1 MTLILWDGVNKM
13 TQEDRLEYLIR
24 ELMSEEEELEQE
36 MPETYDEKRRL
47 LRALMNIRMP
57 KKISHEFIKIQNAFL
72 TEEAEERGI
81 VYVENLPVSS
91 SRRPDTKI
99 RNASKI
105 VLWQGD
111 ITRLSV
117 DAIVNAANGRLLGCF
132 IPNHGCID
140 NAIHSAAGLQ
150 LREECAAIMKE
161 SIVEEPVGGAQLT
174 GGYNLPC
181 EYVIHTVGP
190 TVTGELTKDNIRD
203 LRSCYHSCL
212 EMAEL
217 NKLSSIAFG
226 CIATEAGG
234 FPKEEAA
241 AVAVDTIDKFLD
253 KSIYVNKVVINVFK
267 EEDYKIY
274 DRLFQR

>member
-1 MTLILWDGVNKM
+1 M
-13 TQEDRLEYLIR
+13 TQEERLEYLIK

-36 MPETYDEKRRL
+36 MPATYEEKRRL

-57 KKISHEFIKIQNAFL
+57 KKIPHEFLKVQNAFL
-72 TEEAEERGI
+72 LQESEEKGI

-111 ITRLSV
+111 ITRLCV

-174 GGYNLPC
+174 GAYNLPC

-190 TVTGELTKDNIRD
+190 TVNGELTKENIRE
-203 LRSCYHSCL
+203 LHSCYHSCL

-217 NKLSSIAFG
+217 NKLHSIAFG

-241 AVAVDTIDKFLD
+241 AIAVDTIDKFLD

-267 EEDYKIY
+267 EEDYSIY

>member
-1 MTLILWDGVNKM
+1 MKWGDSM
-13 TQEDRLEYLIR
+13 TQEERMEFLIQ

-36 MPETYDEKRRL
+36 MPETYEEKRKL

-57 KKISHEFIKIQNAFL
+57 KKIPHEFLKVQNAFL
-72 TEEAEERGI
+72 TEEAKERGI
-81 VYVENLPVSS
+81 VYVENLPVAS

-150 LREECAAIMKE
+150 LREECAVIME
-161 SIVEEPVGGAQLT
+161 DRTVEEAVGGAQLT
-174 GGYNLPC
+174 GAYNLPC

-190 TVTGELTKDNIRD
+190 TVSGELTRQNLMD
-203 LRSCYHSCL
+203 LRNCYHSCL
-212 EMAEL
+212 ELAEI
-217 NKLSSIAFG
+217 NKLTSIAFG

-241 AVAVDTIDKFLD
+241 AIAVDTIDKFLD
-253 KSIYVNKVVINVFK
+253 KSLYVEKVVINVFQ